1 MDETTR
7 PYYGEDSPLKTMLLR
22 IWFGITFLAV
32 LIAFI
37 LGLVKAKDDAVMYL
51 LVVNLLVS
59 GIIGAMIAWWFHKG
73 SIKTQSLV
81 FVLFV
86 GMCIVFQA
94 IVSDVYI
101 YHNPNSS
108 SSNDVNPANVNNATT
123 ISPSTT
129 IKLVVQMSKSQ
140 NGI

>member
-1 MDETTR
+1 MDENSA
-7 PYYGEDSPLKTMLLR
+7 PYYGESSPIKTWLLR
-22 IWFGITFLAV
+22 IWFGITFLVV

-37 LGLVKAKDDAVMYL
+37 LGLVKAKDDPVLYL

-59 GIIGAMIAWWFHKG
+59 GVIGSAIAWWFHKG
-73 SIKTQSLV
+73 AIKTQSLV

-94 IVSDVYI
+94 IVSDIYL
-101 YHNPNSS
+101 YHNPNTSS
-108 SSNDVNPANVNNATT
+108 STNDVKPDTSNNVTST
-123 ISPSTT
+123 ISPSSTAT
-129 IKLVVQMSKSQ
+129 LMTKIS